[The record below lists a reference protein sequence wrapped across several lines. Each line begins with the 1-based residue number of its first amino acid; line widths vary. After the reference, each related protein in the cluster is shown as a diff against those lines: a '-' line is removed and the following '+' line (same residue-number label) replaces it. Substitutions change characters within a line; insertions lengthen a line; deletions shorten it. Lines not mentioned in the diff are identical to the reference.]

1 LLPAEVTPEDSV
13 ARPPTA
19 TDAPGGDAT
28 ASRRARLFWGLQ
40 VGGWLLLIPIVAAIM
55 LIGLPN
61 PHVVVVAGAFRQVI
75 GFLLTLGLWR
85 LYRRWPSS
93 AFKLRHHAVWIFLFC
108 LLATGADQLLFAAF
122 NGLFAVAPL
131 PPIVERGSI
140 VMRALLYVAW
150 SALYFT
156 IRAELDSRDQELRLA
171 RAEAAARD
179 NELRVLRA
187 QVNPH
192 FLFNALHT
200 IVAEAE
206 DHPETVGEIAHAVAD
221 YLRYSL
227 RHGAHHAPLGDE
239 LNAMGNYL
247 NVERAH
253 LGRDRLDWKIECTD
267 EARMTLAP
275 TALVQ
280 PLVENAIK
288 YGLRTSPPPLRLR
301 VDARVEDGEL
311 WVAVENT
318 GAWLTRRPGEQD
330 RDSTGI
336 GLNNLRRR
344 LVLLCGENARL
355 DVATPDGAVR
365 IEVRIPVL
373 PPAGTGTTPPL

>member
-1 LLPAEVTPEDSV
+1 VNPAPAALIPPA
-13 ARPPTA
+13 AR
-19 TDAPGGDAT
+19 TDVLTGDAK
-28 ASRRARLFWGLQ
+28 AARRRVRLFWGLQ
-40 VGGWLLLIPIVAAIM
+40 IGGWLLLIPIVAAIM
-55 LIGLPN
+55 MIGLPN
-61 PHVVVVAGAFRQVI
+61 PHTAAVAGALRQVI
-75 GFLLTLGLWR
+75 GFVVTLGLWR

-93 AFKLRHHAVWIFLFC
+93 DFKLVRHALWIFGFC
-108 LLATGADQLLFAAF
+108 LLATAVDELVFRSLGELFA
-122 NGLFAVAPL
+122 LAPL
-131 PPIVERGSI
+131 PVLAQRGSV

-156 IRAELDSRDQELRLA
+156 IRRELDSRDHELRLA
-171 RAEAAARD
+171 RAEAAARE

-227 RHGAHHAPLGDE
+227 RHGAHHAPLGEE

-253 LGRDRLDWKIECTD
+253 LGRDRLDWQIEATD
-267 EARMTLAP
+267 EARMTPAP

-288 YGLRTSPPPLRLR
+288 YGLRTSPRPLRLR
-301 VDARVEDGEL
+301 VDARVQDGEL
-311 WVAVENT
+311 RVAVENS
-318 GAWLTRRPGEQD
+318 GNWLQRRPGETA
-330 RDSTGI
+330 RDSTGL

-344 LVLLCGENARL
+344 LALLCGENARL
-355 DVATPDGAVR
+355 EVLTPEGAVR
-365 IEVRIPVL
+365 IEVRVPA
-373 PPAGTGTTPPL
+373 PPPTSGTTPPF

>member
-1 LLPAEVTPEDSV
+1 MHSPVPGTISPAP
-13 ARPPTA
+13 A
-19 TDAPGGDAT
+19 GDAVE
-28 ASRRARLFWGLQ
+28 RGHHRLFWGLQ
-40 VGGWLLLIPIVAAIM
+40 IGGWLLLVPVVAAVT
-55 LIGLPN
+55 LIVFPN
-61 PHVVVVAGAFRQVI
+61 PRAALVTGLVRQAI
-75 GFLLTLGLWR
+75 GFVLTLGLWR
-85 LYRRWPSS
+85 LYRRWPP
-93 AFKLRHHAVWIFLFC
+93 ADFKLARHAGSIMVYC
-108 LLATGADQLLFAAF
+108 LLATAVDELAALGAGSLFA
-122 NGLFAVAPL
+122 LAPL
-131 PPIVERGSI
+131 PMIVQRGAI
-140 VMRALLYVAW
+140 VVRLTLYAGW

-156 IRAELDSRDQELRLA
+156 IRAELESRDHELRLA
-171 RAEAAARD
+171 RAEAAARES
-179 NELRVLRA
+179 ELLLLRA

-206 DHPETVGEIAHAVAD
+206 DHPAAVGDIAHAVAD

-227 RHGAHHAPLGDE
+227 RHGSHHAPLGDE
-239 LNAMGNYL
+239 LNAVGNYL

-280 PLVENAIK
+280 PLIENAIK

-301 VDARVEDGEL
+301 VNARVEAGEL
-311 WVAVENT
+311 LVSVENT
-318 GAWLTRRPGEQD
+318 GAWLTRRPGEQA

-344 LVLLCGENARL
+344 LMLLCGEQARL
-355 DVATPDGAVR
+355 DVQKPEGAVR
-365 IEVRIPVL
+365 IEVRL
-373 PPAGTGTTPPL
+373 PASQPAGITPPPH

>member
-1 LLPAEVTPEDSV
+1 MTPEDSV
-13 ARPPTA
+13 APPLNA
-19 TDAPGGDAT
+19 ADAPAVDGDAAT
-28 ASRRARLFWGLQ
+28 ARRRARLFWSLQ
-40 VGGWLLLIPIVAAIM
+40 IGGWLLLIPIVAAIM

-61 PHVVVVAGAFRQVI
+61 PHAVVVAGAFRQVI
-75 GFLLTLGLWR
+75 GFALTLGLWR
-85 LYRRWPSS
+85 LYRRWPS
-93 AFKLRHHAVWIFLFC
+93 AEFKLSRHAVWIFLYC
-108 LLATGADQLLFAAF
+108 LLATGADQVLFEAFNALFA
-122 NGLFAVAPL
+122 LAPL
-131 PPIVERGSI
+131 PPIAERGSV

-253 LGRDRLDWKIECTD
+253 LGRDRLDWQIECSD

-288 YGLRTSPPPLRLR
+288 YGLRTSPRPLRLR
-301 VDARVEDGEL
+301 VTARVQDGEL
-311 WVAVENT
+311 FVAVENT
-318 GAWLTRRPGEQD
+318 GNWIQRRPGEQA

-344 LVLLCGENARL
+344 LVLLCGDTARL
-355 DVATPDGAVR
+355 DVHTPEGAVR
-365 IEVRIPVL
+365 IEVRLPAP
-373 PPAGTGTTPPL
+373 PPATGTAPPH